1 MMKSDIKID
10 QIRLNIPYEN
20 LNMEKFLNNE
30 IPEEVIVIDR
40 IFHFLKIFD
49 TYSQSYGHNG
59 YTDSFEFG
67 GENGKISVMYNR
79 NRKDMGILIDFT
91 ATGKSL
97 YENLAQ
103 LYGIKIDWKALITS
117 VCNQYSGHV
126 SRIDIATDLIDYGF
140 SVNTIS
146 QSLQQGKYVFL
157 NMIGNRIDRKR
168 YKAIGDMD
176 NVQTL
181 YVGSRKSDAFLR
193 IYDKK
198 VEQLRAD
205 GMYRSIALSC
215 NDWIRVEAEF
225 KHRLAK
231 KIGQLITNYEGDNIY
246 PYLLSCVLERWSL
259 VIEEKEINAK

>member
-1 MMKSDIKID
+1 MKSDIKID

-20 LNMEKFLNNE
+20 LNMEKFLNND
-30 IPEEVIVIDR
+30 IPREVIVIEK

-49 TYSQSYGHNG
+49 TYSKSYGHNG
-59 YTDSFEFG
+59 YTESFEFG
-67 GENGKISVMYNR
+67 GNNGRISVMYNPS
-79 NRKDMGILIDFT
+79 RKDMGILIDFT

-97 YENLAQ
+97 YENLSQ
-103 LYGIKIDWKALITS
+103 LYGVKVDWKNLIST

-146 QSLQQGKYVFL
+146 RNLQQGNYVFL
-157 NMIGNRIDRKR
+157 NMIGNKIDRKR
-168 YKAIGDMD
+168 YKNIGNID

-205 GMYRSIALSC
+205 SMYRSIALNC
-215 NDWIRVEAEF
+215 NDWVRVEAEF

-231 KIGQLITNYEGDNIY
+231 KMGQLITNYEGNNMY
-246 PYLLSCVLERWSL
+246 PYLLGCVLERWSL
-259 VIEEKEINAK
+259 VIEEKEINEK

>member
-1 MMKSDIKID
+1 MKSDIKID

-20 LNMEKFLNNE
+20 LNMEKFIDSD
-30 IPEEVIVIDR
+30 IPREVIAVDE
-40 IFHFLKIFD
+40 IFHFLRIFN
-49 TYSQSYGHNG
+49 TYSKTYGHNG
-59 YTDSFEFG
+59 YTESFELG
-67 GENGKISVMYNR
+67 GDNGRISVMYNS
-79 NRKDMGILIDFT
+79 NRKDMGVLVDFT
-91 ATGKSL
+91 ATGKNL

-103 LYGIKIDWKALITS
+103 LYGIKIDWRNLIST
-117 VCNQYSGHV
+117 VCNQYIGHV

-146 QSLQQGKYVFL
+146 KNLQQGKYVFL

-168 YKAIGDMD
+168 YKAIGNMD

-205 GMYRSIALSC
+205 GMYRSIALNC
-215 NDWIRVEAEF
+215 NDWVRVEAEF

-231 KIGQLITNYEGDNIY
+231 KMGQLITNYEGNNMY
-246 PYLLSCVLERWSL
+246 PYLLGCVLERWSL
-259 VIEEKEINAK
+259 VIEEKEINEK